1 MRWHRSKGLYTIN
14 SYTNESSCYYQV
26 WRPRALI
33 FSYKKSDSK
42 RPDSHHLTTSYA
54 GARVLIYREKSHC
67 QVDWIVMSTCP
78 LISFPGEKSIWET
91 QLPSEHCLEN
101 TESELGE
108 LDYPGNI
115 IMRIW
120 QTDESPSFSLKLD
133 LSSRLNIFSSLVQE
147 TAHKNTF
154 SLLFFQVVLL
164 LLKVFII
171 TSISWPFFI
180 SHIVVTNQFPISNLF
195 CIYHIL

>member
-1 MRWHRSKGLYTIN
+1 
-14 SYTNESSCYYQV
+14 
-26 WRPRALI
+26 
-33 FSYKKSDSK
+33 
-42 RPDSHHLTTSYA
+42 
-54 GARVLIYREKSHC
+54 
-67 QVDWIVMSTCP
+67 MSTCP

-120 QTDESPSFSLKLD
+120 QTDESPSFSPGLD

-147 TAHKNTF
+147 TAHKNAF
-154 SLLFFQVVLL
+154 SLLFFQVILL
-164 LLKVFII
+164 LLRVFVI

-180 SHIVVTNQFPISNLF
+180 SHIVVTNQFPISNFF
-195 CIYHIL
+195 CIYCILQVDCFPGDYLWPTIPHSPYRNTDPIKVSQRRLI